1 MAGRTLDDLKNF
13 VGGMTILLVDDSPF
27 VRNLAKKILE
37 LMGAKRVLEAGDGEA
52 AWAVVQGEDLGL
64 IISDWKMPKSSGL
77 DLLQKVRSGEK
88 GQDTPFVMMSAEA
101 EKEMVISSIRLGVTD
116 VLIKPVDEKKLI
128 KAILKVMP

>member
-13 VGGMTILLVDDSPF
+13 LGGMTILLVDDSPF

-64 IISDWKMPKSSGL
+64 IISDWKMPKSTGL
-77 DLLQKVRSGEK
+77 DLLQRVRGGEK

-101 EKEMVISSIRLGVTD
+101 EKDMVISSIKLGVTD
-116 VLIKPVDEKKLI
+116 VLTKPVDEKKLI

>member
-13 VGGMTILLVDDSPF
+13 LGGMTILLVDDSPF

-52 AWAVVQGEDLGL
+52 AWAVVQDEDLGL

-77 DLLQKVRSGEK
+77 DLLQRVRGGEK

-101 EKEMVISSIRLGVTD
+101 EKDMVISSIKLGVTD
-116 VLIKPVDEKKLI
+116 VLTKPVDEKKLI
-128 KAILKVMP
+128 KVILKVMP